1 MIIGPRL
8 FRGPIGLSL
17 LAAAVMS
24 AGSPIA
30 GAVTFDFRSSA
41 AGGNV
46 GDAFQ
51 AMQAATAAVD
61 GLSITGDVSQPITG
75 RREFNFTSG
84 SSDLGIGIRS
94 DAGARNNQIDVGEAA
109 RFTFD
114 RPVRVDAIT
123 LQVFFLTASD
133 GVGGPVSQEN
143 DAIEVALGANSK
155 TIASPYNFSPPNPST
170 FTIELAAQGF
180 ATQILNAGEVLA
192 LAPTA
197 GDGVRLRSI
206 AITQIPEPTSLAM
219 GVAFAS
225 TLVAVRRRRT
235 RSRGPR
241 EIDTGTLRHGRMRIL
256 SPLNSTGAP
265 SDSRHK

>member
-1 MIIGPRL
+1 MHFSPRSASRSYRL
-8 FRGPIGLSL
+8 PY
-17 LAAAVMS
+17 LAAAVVAVCPS
-24 AGSPIA
+24 LA

-41 AGGNV
+41 ADGNV

-51 AMQAATAAVD
+51 AMQAASAAVD
-61 GLSITGDVSQPITG
+61 GVTITGEVSQPTTG

-94 DAGARNNQIDVGEAA
+94 DSGARNNQIDVGEAA

-114 RPVRVDAIT
+114 KVVRVDAIT

-133 GVGGPVSQEN
+133 GVGGPIAQEN
-143 DAIEVALGANSK
+143 DAVEVALGAGAK

-170 FTIELAAQGF
+170 FTIDLAAQGF
-180 ATQILNAGEVLA
+180 ATQILGAGEVLA

-206 AITQIPEPTSLAM
+206 AVTQIPEPTSFAM
-219 GVAFAS
+219 GAAAAAAMI
-225 TLVAVRRRRT
+225 AVRRQRT
-235 RSRGPR
+235 RSRR
-241 EIDTGTLRHGRMRIL
+241 
-256 SPLNSTGAP
+256 AA
-265 SDSRHK
+265 SR